1 MYGAISCAAG
11 KLQGAEFHG
20 GHAVCRMILA
30 KQTPLCACLTLPV
43 LHHHHPFNPVPP
55 PQALCKDMEV
65 LGAQR
70 TQLEEQLAQLAAA
83 GGGPGAAQQLEEVSQ
98 QLAAV
103 AATLEDKEL
112 RWLELAELA
121 GDL

>member
-1 MYGAISCAAG
+1 
-11 KLQGAEFHG
+11 
-20 GHAVCRMILA
+20 
-30 KQTPLCACLTLPV
+30 
-43 LHHHHPFNPVPP
+43 
-55 PQALCKDMEV
+55 MEV